1 MTILF
6 TDLVGSTAL
15 SQDVGDAAADD
26 LRREHFTVL
35 RQAICRTGGT
45 EVKSIGDAL
54 MVSYPAA
61 ADAIAGAVA
70 MQYGVDAQNRRAAGT
85 RLAMR
90 VGISA
95 GDASFEDG
103 DWFGTPVVEA
113 SRLCAAAEGDQI
125 LVSDIVRVLAGS
137 RTEHELRL
145 VGDVD
150 AKGMEAITACEVVW
164 TRLADEGDVE
174 RAVPLPPVIDQG
186 DMFAFVG
193 REAERDAVVD
203 AWKEVE
209 AGARRVVLVAGEP
222 GTGATSR

>member
-1 MTILF
+1 LF

-15 SQDVGDAAADD
+15 SQDVGDTAADHV
-26 LRREHFTVL
+26 RREHFDVL
-35 RQAICRTGGT
+35 RQAIGRTGGT

-70 MQYGVDAQNRRAAGT
+70 MQQGVDLHNRRCDGA

-113 SRLCAAAEGDQI
+113 PRRCTAAERGWNDGC
-125 LVSDIVRVLAGS
+125 RHG
-137 RTEHELRL
+137 
-145 VGDVD
+145 
-150 AKGMEAITACEVVW
+150 
-164 TRLADEGDVE
+164 
-174 RAVPLPPVIDQG
+174 
-186 DMFAFVG
+186 
-193 REAERDAVVD
+193 
-203 AWKEVE
+203 
-209 AGARRVVLVAGEP
+209 
-222 GTGATSR
+222 